1 MPHRTIVTSRPSGA
15 GSLAYGA
22 RMRKG
27 FAVVVAACVI
37 AACSGGVSNT
47 GGSAS
52 SGSSAASS
60 SGSASSADQA
70 VADRAVL
77 KLQDLPAGYVAKTDA
92 SDASS
97 SSDADTSK
105 EAKDC
110 FRAATGKD
118 ADAADQFQTGQASA
132 TFSQSAAAGEQITGK
147 VELFSDTAALSDQLA
162 ALSKPAVQD
171 CLAQAFKTQFAATN
185 AQIDKLEVTPTSL
198 SEVGDESAGF
208 IVSAK
213 LTASGVSIDVGI
225 EIDRV
230 RSGRAGLTV
239 TVSSLKGPADHE
251 LARQAAVAMVQR
263 L

>member
-1 MPHRTIVTSRPSGA
+1 
-15 GSLAYGA
+15 
-22 RMRKG
+22 MRSKL
-27 FAVVVAACVI
+27 AVVVLAAVI
-37 AACSGGVSNT
+37 AACSGGGSNT
-47 GGSAS
+47 GGSTS
-52 SGSSAASS
+52 SGSSTSTS
-60 SGSASSADQA
+60 SGSASAADQA
-70 VADRAVL
+70 TADHAVL
-77 KLQDLPAGYVAKTDA
+77 KLADLPAGYVAKADS

-97 SSDADTSK
+97 ASDADTSK

-110 FRAATGKD
+110 FRAATGNE
-118 ADAADQFQTGQASA
+118 ADAADRFQTGQASA

-162 ALSKPAVQD
+162 ALSKPAVQS
-171 CLAQAFKTQFAATN
+171 CLAEAFKKQFAATN

-208 IVSAK
+208 IVTAK

-251 LARQAAVAMVQR
+251 LARQAAVAMAQR